1 MVTTTMLMMTMMM
14 MTEEEDTDDD
24 GEGIDNGARDMAVLL
39 PPGLTRPVH
48 SMARLHSR
56 LTATHK
62 KTLPD
67 RNQSINHKVSE

>member
-1 MVTTTMLMMTMMM
+1 MAASPPHLVVR
-14 MTEEEDTDDD
+14 DVNHVGGNV